1 MLPAPPTEKDLE
13 KVKPPDGPPPP
24 PAGFRNSPDDPEPA
38 PAEPEVFSMA
48 AVAAVDLCPTT
59 GGVRVASRLHALPL
73 DGVLPLGVDV
83 VISRQLALAED
94 ELRRGSDTVDQ
105 REGRG

>member
-1 MLPAPPTEKDLE
+1 M
-13 KVKPPDGPPPP
+13 
-24 PAGFRNSPDDPEPA
+24 
-38 PAEPEVFSMA
+38 
-48 AVAAVDLCPTT
+48 
-59 GGVRVASRLHALPL
+59 ASRLHALPP

-105 REGRG
+105 RDRPGVNIIPNS